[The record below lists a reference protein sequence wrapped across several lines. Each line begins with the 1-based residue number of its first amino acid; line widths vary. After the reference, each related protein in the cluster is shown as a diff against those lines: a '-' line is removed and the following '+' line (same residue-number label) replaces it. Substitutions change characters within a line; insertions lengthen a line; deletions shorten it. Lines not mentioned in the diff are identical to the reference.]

1 MKTKVKNQVK
11 GVMSEIIENKFQ
23 KSLFDI
29 FLANENIP
37 FDQNMGVSPNFYS
50 QYVGIIKS
58 NPKANDL
65 LSFITSNCKV
75 MYKDLTYAMGLYQ
88 NIISNPTN
96 KELFET
102 MALLETIIIQ
112 GRCMINTD
120 VKLTLLNQKRGESET
135 SYIVA
140 RAPFYNPE
148 NVKAEIR
155 AYLGKAEDLG
165 SDINKL
171 SQDTS
176 FMLFAQQQIVKAMS
190 EVMNDQKIM
199 ERIKKSSKVKVNE
212 LVYELDGD
220 SNETSSIEMKKKS
233 INRLDPYNPGKGISP
248 TPKTLGLLSKK
259 KKG

>member
-11 GVMSEIIENKFQ
+11 GVMSEIIESKFQ

-37 FDQNMGVSPNFYS
+37 FDENMGVSPNFYS

-65 LSFITSNCKV
+65 LSFITNNWKV
-75 MYKDLTYAMGLYQ
+75 MYKDLTYAKWVYQ
-88 NIISNPTN
+88 DIINNPAN

-112 GRCMINTD
+112 GRCLLNTD

-165 SDINKL
+165 SDLDKL
-171 SQDTS
+171 SKDRS
-176 FMLFAQQQIVKAMS
+176 FMLYAQQQIVEAMR
-190 EVMNDQKIM
+190 EVINEQKIM
-199 ERIKKSSKVKVNE
+199 ERIKKSLKVRVKE
-212 LVYELDGD
+212 LVYALDDD
-220 SNETSSIEMKKKS
+220 SNEPSSLEMKKKS
-233 INRLDPYNPGKGISP
+233 IDRLDPYDPGKGISP
-248 TPKTLGLLSKK
+248 PTKTLGLLSKK